1 MELDM
6 LREQIKMNS
15 KGINMNLKERMSSF
29 KAMNNKSKIAT
40 IFIVVFS
47 SIVLSKQTKISRSVS
62 ESCQETITTI
72 NGLDLICIS
81 GCKNINTELIKF
93 NETCYK
99 LSEGINFVNCCGNKL
114 TTIKPSQINN
124 CYGTLPH
131 SWCDMLLIIKKFVLF
146 VSTFVTVYM
155 FKLPI
160 LHFMKLI
167 DIMIGFVFK
176 SKKQCITCNKKYKFY
191 HTECNVPVSK
201 KFDYNLIYYV
211 LVFFILLSVTVVS
224 ADDSQFNTYD
234 HGDYTEFIIKDID
247 RHISEFYDKQN
258 HIRVTID
265 KSYMNFELQYNHDV
279 LEKLSDTV
287 TDMKHSCDSEKDCIS
302 MLSDK
307 KTAKSIKKAHDGFSC
322 LFSDAYVCASC
333 GIKSQGFAE
342 VYTVKQSKPTIIA
355 NMQINDG
362 EKYKITIDSYEDYI
376 DDNFYIRYLNPVETG
391 LKTFLIKDNRAYTGN
406 ICLSPS
412 VNCFGS
418 HILKDGVTS
427 LNYDPVL
434 IDDGHWSKSA
444 KLIRCTTNEN
454 MDLNQLNFV
463 GFFDE
468 NTKSV
473 HIDKNFGH
481 FSVGVRKTMLLNDTK
496 CEHEVSVI
504 DVTSVGCFNCKYGFT
519 ASVKFHYI
527 SKRCGVINCKT
538 ETYRS
543 RTYVNEDYN
552 EVTTLHMFTDKPT
565 GTITCN
571 SMDFTYKLDNSII
584 SSHYTKSYS
593 STSSQVELF
602 SDVGKLIDH
611 LSLDF
616 KKKIFFIILVLIS
629 SYLTIKHV
637 QNTIKHGSKALK
649 IYRKKNDDYE
659 LVQHNFPKD

>member
-6 LREQIKMNS
+6 SKEVKMDLKNKVTVNLRSGFK
-15 KGINMNLKERMSSF
+15 NL
-29 KAMNNKSKIAT
+29 NTKSKMAAVFIA
-40 IFIVVFS
+40 VFS
-47 SIVLSKQTKISRSVS
+47 SIVLSKQTKISRSVP
-62 ESCQETITTI
+62 ESCQETITTV
-72 NGLDLICIS
+72 NNLDLICII
-81 GCKNINTELIKF
+81 GCNDIVTELAKF

-99 LSEGINFVNCCGNKL
+99 LSEGMNFVNCCGNKL

-131 SWCDMLLIIKKFVLF
+131 SWCDMLLIIKKFILF

-160 LHFMKLI
+160 LHFMKLV
-167 DIMIGFVFK
+167 DIMLGFIFK
-176 SKKQCITCNKKYKFY
+176 SKKHCISCNKKYKFY

-211 LVFFILLSVTVVS
+211 LVFFILLSVTVVN
-224 ADDSQFNTYD
+224 ADDSSFNTYE
-234 HGDYTEFIIKDID
+234 HGDYTEFIVKDID
-247 RHISEFYDKQN
+247 RHISEFYNKQN
-258 HIRVTID
+258 HIRITIE
-265 KSYMNFELQYNHDV
+265 KSYINLELQYNHKV
-279 LEKLSDTV
+279 LEKLSDIV
-287 TDMKHSCDSEKDCIS
+287 TEIKHSCDSENDCIS

-322 LFSDAYVCASC
+322 LFSDAHVCASC
-333 GIKSQGFAE
+333 GIKSQEFAE
-342 VYTVKQSKPTIIA
+342 VYTVKTSRPTIIA
-355 NMQINDG
+355 TMQVNDG
-362 EKYKITIDSYEDYI
+362 EKYTITIDSYDDYV
-376 DDNFYIRYLNPVETG
+376 DSNFYIRYLNPVETG
-391 LKTFLIKDNRAYTGN
+391 VSTFLIKDSRAYTGN

-418 HILKDGVTS
+418 HIVKDNITS
-427 LNYDPVL
+427 FNYDPVL

-454 MDLNQLNFV
+454 LDLNQLNFV
-463 GFFDE
+463 GLFDYG
-468 NTKSV
+468 TKSV
-473 HIDKNFGH
+473 HINQNFGH
-481 FSVGVRKTMLLNDTK
+481 FSVGVRKRMLLNDSK
-496 CEHEVSVI
+496 CELEVSVS
-504 DVTSVGCFNCKYGFT
+504 DVTSAGCFNCKYGFT
-519 ASVKFHYI
+519 ASVKFNYI
-527 SKRCGVINCKT
+527 GKKCGVIKCKT

-543 RTYVNEDYN
+543 RTYVNDDYN
-552 EVTTLHMFTDKPT
+552 EVATLHMFTDKST
-565 GTITCN
+565 GIITCN
-571 SMDFTYKLDNSII
+571 SVEFPYKLDNSVI

-616 KKKIFFIILVLIS
+616 KKKIFFIVLVLIA

-637 QNTIKHGSKALK
+637 QNTIRHGSKAIK